1 MIKENDIIFDDVFK
15 CWRSKKDIKNDKI
28 LMNINNKYGTNFTK
42 LKGFFNGIN
51 FTKYLLN
58 NHLLIV
64 NNKTKKEIFY
74 KLNR

>member
-1 MIKENDIIFDDVFK
+1 MYK
-15 CWRSKKDIKNDKI
+15 
-28 LMNINNKYGTNFTK
+28 NINQINKKYGTNFTK
-42 LKGFFNGIN
+42 LKGFFNGVN

>member
-1 MIKENDIIFDDVFK
+1 MNKNKIYSDVF
-15 CWRSKKDIKNDKI
+15 NDVTIHSQNNKR
-28 LMNINNKYGTNFTK
+28 LSEINNKYGTNFTK

>member
-1 MIKENDIIFDDVFK
+1 MHKKTNKIYSDVFNDITIHSQNN
-15 CWRSKKDIKNDKI
+15 RTLKK
-28 LMNINNKYGTNFTK
+28 INNKYGTNFTK
-42 LKGFFNGIN
+42 LKGFFKGIN

>member
-1 MIKENDIIFDDVFK
+1 MYKNIKQ
-15 CWRSKKDIKNDKI
+15 
-28 LMNINNKYGTNFTK
+28 INNKYGTNFTK